1 MFVQQ
6 IIHYRHLSFLEQKL
20 RDLYINM
27 GMLNKTNFDMLINY
41 HLLLKYIL
49 VYKIIGEIE
58 GYEIN

>member
-1 MFVQQ
+1 MSVQQ

-58 GYEIN
+58 GYGIN

>member
-6 IIHYRHLSFLEQKL
+6 IIHYQLLSFSEQKL

-27 GMLNKTNFDMLINY
+27 DMLNKTNFDMLINY

-49 VYKIIGEIE
+49 VIK
-58 GYEIN
+58 